1 VAVRDVYTE
10 ADFGSM
16 GWHDCHIHAIAFEP
30 LPSEPGRFLLD
41 IDYLVE
47 WLPPDPGTR
56 LLSAMISPAT
66 LVFDNASDVVAD
78 IDMTGWGFQ
87 PSILGLEREGP
98 SEHGTWTWKLNG
110 DLFEISVRSR
120 GFTQYLRRE
129 PVWSRGQRLSAG
141 ERGGLSFAEQGFSA
155 TPT

>member
-1 VAVRDVYTE
+1 
-10 ADFGSM
+10 M
-16 GWHDCHIHAIAFEP
+16 
-30 LPSEPGRFLLD
+30 PSEPGRLLLD

-56 LLSAMISPAT
+56 LLSVMVSPAT
-66 LVFDNASDVVAD
+66 LVFDNASDVVAN

-87 PSILGLEREGP
+87 PSILDLEREGP
-98 SEHGTWTWKLNG
+98 SEHGIWTWKLNG
-110 DLFEISVRSR
+110 DLFDISVQSR

-129 PVWSRGQRLSAG
+129 PVWSRGQRLSVE

>member
-1 VAVRDVYTE
+1 MV
-10 ADFGSM
+10 
-16 GWHDCHIHAIAFEP
+16 
-30 LPSEPGRFLLD
+30 
-41 IDYLVE
+41 
-47 WLPPDPGTR
+47 
-56 LLSAMISPAT
+56 SPAT

-98 SEHGTWTWKLNG
+98 SEHGIWTWKLNG
-110 DLFEISVRSR
+110 DLFDISVQSR

-129 PVWSRGQRLSAG
+129 PVLSRGQRLSVE